1 MHSNPGILESLNPA
15 SPRAYRFSRA
25 AIVVVSL
32 LSYLLAVQCASAP
45 VKPYEVS
52 NSFRSRLL
60 EQRDIR
66 RIAVLPFDNAGDDRV
81 AGPLVA
87 EELNLQLGKL
97 GVFDLIER
105 TRITELLKEQDL
117 DTLERFDESTA
128 ARIGKLLGVQ
138 AVVMGSVT
146 KFRRHP
152 SDKQDTVVIVEHE
165 NAHHHHSMW
174 GDEGWYHDHYS
185 HHHGD
190 YGEHGHQDYQ
200 EHHRDS
206 DSSSADVWAA
216 IAVVALVITLVGI
229 IYLATRPHPTAEI
242 GANMRLVDV
251 ETGEVLWQA
260 GDMFQGNRPRIQ
272 ALVQDKEDKARL
284 VTDIEYLNQVFCREM
299 VRTLLV
305 GDR

>member
-25 AIVVVSL
+25 AIATVSL
-32 LSYLLAVQCASAP
+32 LCYLFAVQCASAP

-52 NSFRSRLL
+52 NSFRSKLI
-60 EQRDIR
+60 EQRGIR
-66 RIAVLPFDNAGDDRV
+66 RIAVLPFDNASDDRV

-152 SDKQDTVVIVEHE
+152 SDKQDTVVVVEPE
-165 NAHHHHSMW
+165 YAHHHHSLW
-174 GDEGWYHDHYS
+174 EDEWWYHDYYPRHHGYHGEYQQHDYQG
-185 HHHGD
+185 HHH
-190 YGEHGHQDYQ
+190 E
-200 EHHRDS
+200 S
-206 DSSSADVWAA
+206 DTSTANAWAMIA
-216 IAVVALVITLVGI
+216 VVAAVVALVTI

-251 ETGEVLWQA
+251 ETGEILWQA
-260 GDMFQGNRPRIQ
+260 EDVFQGNRPRIQ

-284 VTDIEYLNQVFCREM
+284 VTDIEYLNQIFCREM
-299 VRTLLV
+299 VKTILAV
-305 GDR
+305 DR

>member
-1 MHSNPGILESLNPA
+1 MSLTNTRTY
-15 SPRAYRFSRA
+15 SLSRA
-25 AIVVVSL
+25 AILTVTTL
-32 LSYLLAVQCASAP
+32 CYLFAVQCASAP

-52 NSFRSRLL
+52 NSFRSKML

-66 RIAVLPFDNAGDDRV
+66 RIAVLPFENPTDDRA

-97 GVFDLIER
+97 GIFDLIER

-152 SDKQDTVVIVEHE
+152 SDKQDTVVIVEQEH
-165 NAHHHHSMW
+165 AHYHHSMW

-185 HHHGD
+185 HHHGYPGD
-190 YGEHGHQDYQ
+190 HGQHGEHEQPGHQ
-200 EHHRDS
+200 EHHPES

-216 IAVVALVITLVGI
+216 IAVVALVITVVGI

-260 GDMFQGNRPRIQ
+260 EDMFQGNRPRIQ
-272 ALVQDKEDKARL
+272 ALVPDKEDKARL

-299 VRTLLV
+299 VRTILAV
-305 GDR
+305 NR

>member
-1 MHSNPGILESLNPA
+1 MTPA
-15 SPRAYRFSRA
+15 SQRIYRLSRA
-25 AIVVVSL
+25 AIAVVSL
-32 LSYLLAVQCASAP
+32 LSYLFAVQCASAP

-52 NSFRSRLL
+52 NSFRSKMI
-60 EQRDIR
+60 EQRGIR
-66 RIAVLPFDNAGDDRV
+66 RIAVLPFENPTDDRA

-165 NAHHHHSMW
+165 YSHRHHSLW
-174 GDEGWYHDHYS
+174 GDEWLYHDYYS
-185 HHHGD
+185 HHHG
-190 YGEHGHQDYQ
+190 YHGGNEQHGYQ
-200 EHHRDS
+200 EHHHES
-206 DSSSADVWAA
+206 DTSSADVWAA
-216 IAVVALVITLVGI
+216 IAVVALVITVVGI

-260 GDMFQGNRPRIQ
+260 EDMFQGNRPRIQ
-272 ALVQDKEDKARL
+272 ALVPDKEDKARL

-299 VRTLLV
+299 VRTILDV
-305 GDR
+305 N